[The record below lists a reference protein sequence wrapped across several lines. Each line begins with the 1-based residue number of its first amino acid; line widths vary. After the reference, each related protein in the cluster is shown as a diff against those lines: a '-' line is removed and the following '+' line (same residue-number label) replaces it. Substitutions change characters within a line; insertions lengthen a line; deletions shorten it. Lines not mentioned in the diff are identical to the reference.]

1 MARLTITL
9 PDDLHQALKQASA
22 RRRRTIGDLVC
33 ESLTAY
39 GIKPEEEVR
48 ALIEG
53 RPTTVRAFRG
63 GSGGAGAG
71 ETRAHRG

>member
-22 RRRRTIGDLVC
+22 RRRKTIGDLVC

-48 ALIEG
+48 ALIEAA
-53 RPTTVRAFRG
+53 RRR
-63 GSGGAGAG
+63 SGLSGEEAVELALA